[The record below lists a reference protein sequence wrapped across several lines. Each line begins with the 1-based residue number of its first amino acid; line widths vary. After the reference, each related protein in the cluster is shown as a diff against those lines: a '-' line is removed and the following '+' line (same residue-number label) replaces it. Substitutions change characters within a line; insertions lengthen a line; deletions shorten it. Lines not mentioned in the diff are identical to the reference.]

1 MSELKISAELEKN
14 SVFEKSKHCFFFL
27 VNVKREIFYRHIKTC
42 KSSVDTMIEKS
53 SGKTIKHI
61 FKMLK
66 Y

>member
-1 MSELKISAELEKN
+1 MSELKISAEWKRTVYLRN
-14 SVFEKSKHCFFFL
+14 QNTVFSL

>member
-1 MSELKISAELEKN
+1 MSELKISVELERTVYLRN
-14 SVFEKSKHCFFFL
+14 QNTVFSL

-42 KSSVDTMIEKS
+42 KSAVDTMIEKS

>member
-14 SVFEKSKHCFFFL
+14 SVFEKSKHCFSL
-27 VNVKREIFYRHIKTC
+27 LMLREIFYRHIKTC

>member
-1 MSELKISAELEKN
+1 MSELKISAELKRTVYLRN
-14 SVFEKSKHCFFFL
+14 QSTVFSL

>member
-14 SVFEKSKHCFFFL
+14 SVFEKSKHCFSL

-42 KSSVDTMIEKS
+42 KSAVDTMIEKS

>member
-1 MSELKISAELEKN
+1 MSELKISAELERTVYLRN
-14 SVFEKSKHCFFFL
+14 QNTVFSL

>member
-1 MSELKISAELEKN
+1 MSELKISAELERTVYLRN
-14 SVFEKSKHCFFFL
+14 QSTVFSL

>member
-1 MSELKISAELEKN
+1 MSELKISVELKRTVYLRN
-14 SVFEKSKHCFFFL
+14 QNTVFSL

-42 KSSVDTMIEKS
+42 KSAVDTMIEKS

>member
-1 MSELKISAELEKN
+1 MSELKISAELKRTVYLRN
-14 SVFEKSKHCFFFL
+14 QNTVFSL

-42 KSSVDTMIEKS
+42 KSAVDTMIEKS

>member
-1 MSELKISAELEKN
+1 MSELKISAELKRTVYLRN
-14 SVFEKSKHCFFFL
+14 QNTVFLL